1 MLRLRRF
8 LMEKIVMIP
17 IGLWILL
24 MVEKGIMRM
33 KNLTEKREMR
43 RTVRTKNMLGKRDV
57 QKKMWSK
64 VMMLSVVAFQTGRIL
79 LVIS

>member
-1 MLRLRRF
+1 MLRRF
-8 LMEKIVMIP
+8 LMEKIVVIP

-24 MVEKGIMRM
+24 MVEKAIMRM
-33 KNLTEKREMR
+33 ENLTEKREMR

-57 QKKMWSK
+57 QKKMWNK